1 MAVTTGSAGALLRDA
16 RTRAGLSQTE
26 LARLAGVAQSV
37 VSAYES
43 GRRQPSLSTLA
54 RLVAATGSELEI
66 TLVPSIPS
74 DATQARSSALDDIRT
89 AIEAIRQHL
98 SRGDLSDGLIFDAV
112 RVRLIEI
119 GKAVKALPSEL
130 LATRTDHPMA
140 RGGSDARSPCP
151 SLFRHYAREGRFA
164 A

>member
-66 TLVPSIPS
+66 TLVPSIPLRRN
-74 DATQARSSALDDIRT
+74 ASA
-89 AIEAIRQHL
+89 
-98 SRGDLSDGLIFDAV
+98 
-112 RVRLIEI
+112 
-119 GKAVKALPSEL
+119 
-130 LATRTDHPMA
+130 
-140 RGGSDARSPCP
+140 
-151 SLFRHYAREGRFA
+151 
-164 A
+164 